1 VIRLALT
8 LTRAGGWPRL
18 LLVAGCTAVV
28 AALLLVVVA
37 ILRLPANPDETL
49 FNVVAE
55 PGLRIGTN
63 LAAVLLTL
71 PPLLLLDQAVRLGTA
86 SRERRLAALRLAGAT
101 PGEVR
106 RLGALEVGVPAL
118 AGGVLGIGL
127 YGVLRELLG
136 GTPLGSRAVAG
147 RLELVPTTVAPTWWQ
162 TLLVVAGV
170 GAVGAVVG
178 YWVSTRVVVTPLGVS
193 RRQAQRRPRPWGLLM
208 ILGGIVLFSSGVLGD
223 SPEVF
228 IAVALGLL
236 VVGMVSLVPWA
247 AYWSGRVVQ
256 ARAASVAPLLA
267 ARRLV
272 TDPRPAGRAAAAVGG
287 IALVS
292 GGAVVV
298 ATDVVL
304 HQTDSFYLVSVQL
317 VVVSLAVALAV
328 VVGSL
333 AVHSTESLLDR
344 KRSIAALVALG
355 IPREEIVR
363 SQRWEAGI
371 TALPVSFV
379 GTALGTAALSRTWG
393 FGSSPAFAET
403 WPLVANLALT
413 PALVWLAIVLATSMT
428 HPWAVRAAS
437 PANLRT
443 E

>member
-1 VIRLALT
+1 MIRLALT

-37 ILRLPANPDETL
+37 ILRLPADPDEAL

-127 YGVLRELLG
+127 YGILRELLG
-136 GTPLGSRAVAG
+136 GTPLGSPAVAG

-162 TLLVVAGV
+162 AALVVAGV
-170 GAVGAVVG
+170 GAVGALVG
-178 YWVSTRVVVTPLGVS
+178 YWVCSRVVVTPLGVS
-193 RRQAQRRPRPWGLLM
+193 RRQAQRHPRPWGLLM
-208 ILGGIVLFSSGVLGD
+208 ILGGIVLFSSGVLWD

-379 GTALGTAALSRTWG
+379 GTALGTTALSRTWG
-393 FGSSPAFAET
+393 FDGSPGFAGT
-403 WPLVANLALT
+403 WPLVANLVLT